1 MIELPPNY
9 LDNFTKIDYSDIKKG
24 DYILYKTKAR
34 PAYNKGVGPST
45 IKSYPTRWAQGYVS
59 LVPDEEGVSKF
70 GEDHR
75 NVLGFIGAMRKSWST
90 RKENLIEIYR
100 SNLNPADFRK
110 GRKKKPEDAA
120 PPKKRGRPKKTPQIP
135 PSPPSPPS
143 PIPQPPSPEP
153 PAKKPRK
160 KAVGSVELGQIEAQ
174 KIIQGLPAK
183 RVRKPSKKMA

>member
-1 MIELPPNY
+1 
-9 LDNFTKIDYSDIKKG
+9 
-24 DYILYKTKAR
+24 
-34 PAYNKGVGPST
+34 
-45 IKSYPTRWAQGYVS
+45 
-59 LVPDEEGVSKF
+59 
-70 GEDHR
+70 
-75 NVLGFIGAMRKSWST
+75 
-90 RKENLIEIYR
+90 
-100 SNLNPADFRK
+100 LNPADFRK